1 MHDSNHIPRSDAY
14 ETAWE
19 LIPWYVNG
27 SLPEDEA
34 ELVRHQAR
42 ISPQFAAEVARQ
54 HDLAQQVATVDP
66 SEAPVE
72 RSWEKLRAQI
82 DAEATARAPAPQ
94 PRSWFAGLRGGHA
107 LGGLGVAACVLL
119 AVVLFQPADDDY
131 QTLTSGAGADHAV
144 KFQLAGE
151 LAEDDLT
158 QLLAAHGLTLL
169 DGPSET
175 GVYTAAAAPEA
186 DLATTA
192 QALMATSEVLFAA
205 PNE

>member
-42 ISPQFAAEVARQ
+42 VSPQFAAEVARQ

-66 SEAPVE
+66 SEAPVD

-82 DAEATARAPAPQ
+82 DAEAAARAPVPQ
-94 PRSWFAGLRGGHA
+94 SKGWFAGLRGGYA

-119 AVVLFQPADDDY
+119 AVILFQPIGDDY
-131 QTLTSGAGADHAV
+131 QTLTSGADADHAV
-144 KFQLAGE
+144 KFQLAGD

-158 QLLAAHGLTLL
+158 QLLAAHDLTLL

-186 DLATTA
+186 DLATAA

>member
-1 MHDSNHIPRSDAY
+1 MHDSKPIPRSEAY

-42 ISPQFAAEVARQ
+42 ISPEFAAEVARQ

-66 SEAPVE
+66 SDAPVD

-82 DAEATARAPAPQ
+82 DAEATARAPV
-94 PRSWFAGLRGGHA
+94 PRSRGWLAGLRGGYT

-119 AVVLFQPADDDY
+119 AVVLFQPEGDDY
-131 QTLTSGAGADHAV
+131 QTLTSGSEAGPAI
-144 KFQLAGE
+144 KFQLAGDLSPDA
-151 LAEDDLT
+151 LA
-158 QLLAAHGLTLL
+158 QLLAAHGLTLI
-169 DGPSET
+169 DGPSEA
-175 GVYTAAAAPEA
+175 GVYTAAASAEA
-186 DLATTA
+186 DLATA
-192 QALMATSEVLFAA
+192 ARDLMATPEVLFAA
-205 PNE
+205 PDE